1 MHIMRYRHCLS
12 KGMSI
17 IKTYFVNEMMNVL
30 IDVRKEIL
38 VNIYICNIII
48 EIKCYYYCKLIKKK
62 FQQY

>member
-1 MHIMRYRHCLS
+1 MRYRHCLA

-38 VNIYICNIII
+38 VSNIKY
-48 EIKCYYYCKLIKKK
+48 
-62 FQQY
+62 